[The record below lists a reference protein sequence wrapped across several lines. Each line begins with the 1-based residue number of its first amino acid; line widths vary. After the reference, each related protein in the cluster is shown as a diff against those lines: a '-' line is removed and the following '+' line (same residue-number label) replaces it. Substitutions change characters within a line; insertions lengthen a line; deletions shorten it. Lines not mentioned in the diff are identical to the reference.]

1 MDIEGTYTLQA
12 PQEDVWHCLM
22 DAQALRRAIPGV
34 ERLEV
39 LDEYKHGITLDIRQS
54 PLMGAYRGQ
63 VTVLER
69 HYPSDYRIA
78 FEGEG
83 RQSTISG
90 QGVVQLNTH
99 GENTIVSYKG
109 TINLG
114 KLATLLP
121 VPVVKG
127 ATKLLIQQFFLALAD
142 RLRVIHPVSMIEAGS
157 GDSRIGKSA
166 TNLVSQTNGYNSED
180 SRAEAATLVAPTTFI
195 LRVMRRLGIGEGDL
209 EQELL
214 WVQRVRRY
222 GVIAGLLFLVWVG
235 TRLPRRL

>member
-12 PQEDVWHCLM
+12 PQEDVWYSLM

-39 LDEYKHGITLDIRQS
+39 LGEYKHGITLDIRQS

-69 HYPSDYRIA
+69 HYPTDYSIM

-83 RQSTISG
+83 RQTTISG
-90 QGVVQLNTH
+90 QGMVQLHTL

-109 TINLG
+109 TVNLG

-127 ATKLLIQQFFLALAD
+127 AAKLLIQHFFLALAGQ
-142 RLRVIHPVSMIEAGS
+142 LRVMHPVSMIEAGRGES
-157 GDSRIGKSA
+157 NDK
-166 TNLVSQTNGYNSED
+166 LVAQARERNGENYH
-180 SRAEAATLVAPTTFI
+180 AEAGTLVTPPAFMH
-195 LRVMRRLGIGEGDL
+195 RVVRRLGIGEGNL

-235 TRLPRRL
+235 TRLPHRL

>member
-39 LDEYKHGITLDIRQS
+39 LGEYKHGITVDIRQS

-63 VTVLER
+63 VTVTER
-69 HYPSDYRIA
+69 HYPSDYSIV

-90 QGVVQLNTH
+90 QGMVQLHTP
-99 GENTIVSYKG
+99 GEHTIVSYKG
-109 TINLG
+109 TVNLG

-121 VPVVKG
+121 PPVVKG
-127 ATKLLIQQFFLALAD
+127 AAKLLIQQFFLALAD
-142 RLRVIHPVSMIEAGS
+142 QLRVMHPVSVGEAGGMRDGEN
-157 GDSRIGKSA
+157 GDRR
-166 TNLVSQTNGYNSED
+166 LSQVGSSNGEGYHTET
-180 SRAEAATLVAPTTFI
+180 ETLVAPMTFI
-195 LRVMRRLGIGEGDL
+195 HRIVRLLGIGEGDS

-222 GVIAGLLFLVWVG
+222 GIIAGLLFLVWIG
-235 TRLPRRL
+235 TRLPRRI

>member
-90 QGVVQLNTH
+90 QGIVQLNTH

-109 TINLG
+109 TVNLG

-121 VPVVKG
+121 TPVVKG

-142 RLRVIHPVSMIEAGS
+142 QLRVIHPVSVIEARS
-157 GDSRIGKSA
+157 GDGRIGESDNK
-166 TNLVSQTNGYNSED
+166 LVAQANGHNGED
-180 SRAEAATLVAPTTFI
+180 ARAEAVAPTKFI
-195 LRVMRRLGIGEGDL
+195 HRVVRRLGIGEGDL

>member
-12 PQEDVWHCLM
+12 SQEDVWHCLM
-22 DAQALRRAIPGV
+22 DAQVLRRAIPGV

-39 LDEYKHGITLDIRQS
+39 LGEYKHGITLDIRQS
-54 PLMGAYRGQ
+54 PLVGAYRGQ
-63 VTVLER
+63 VTVAER
-69 HYPSDYRIA
+69 HYPSDYSIM

-83 RQSTISG
+83 RQTTISG
-90 QGVVQLNTH
+90 QGIVRLHTL
-99 GENTIVSYKG
+99 GENTIVSYNG
-109 TINLG
+109 TVNLG

-121 VPVVKG
+121 APVVKG
-127 ATKLLIQQFFLALAD
+127 AAKLLIQQFFLALAD
-142 RLRVIHPVSMIEAGS
+142 QLRVMHPVSIVEAGS
-157 GDSRIGKSA
+157 GSA
-166 TNLVSQTNGYNSED
+166 GMSVED
-180 SRAEAATLVAPTTFI
+180 GPLAKAGASVAPPTFVHRI
-195 LRVMRRLGIGEGDL
+195 VRLLGIGDGDF

>member
-39 LDEYKHGITLDIRQS
+39 LGEYKHGITLDIRQS
-54 PLMGAYRGQ
+54 PLVGAYRGQ
-63 VTVLER
+63 VTVMER

-90 QGVVQLNTH
+90 QGVVQLHTH

-109 TINLG
+109 TVNLG

-121 VPVVKG
+121 ASVVKG

-142 RLRVIHPVSMIEAGS
+142 QLRVIHPVSVIEAAS
-157 GDSRIGKSA
+157 GDSSIGESDNK
-166 TNLVSQTNGYNSED
+166 LVAQTNVRNGED
-180 SRAEAATLVAPTTFI
+180 YRAEAVAPSMFI
-195 LRVMRRLGIGEGDL
+195 HRVVRRLGIGEGDL

-214 WVQRVRRY
+214 WVLRVRRY

-235 TRLPRRL
+235 TRLPRRT

>member
-34 ERLEV
+34 TRLEV

-63 VTVLER
+63 VTVLEQ

-109 TINLG
+109 TVNLG

-121 VPVVKG
+121 APVVKG
-127 ATKLLIQQFFLALAD
+127 TTKLLIQQFFLALAD
-142 RLRVIHPVSMIEAGS
+142 QLRVIHPVSVVEARS
-157 GDSRIGKSA
+157 GDSRIGESDNK
-166 TNLVSQTNGYNSED
+166 LVTQAHGSNGED
-180 SRAEAATLVAPTTFI
+180 YRAETIAPTTFI
-195 LRVMRRLGIGEGDL
+195 HRVVRRLGIGEGDL

-235 TRLPRRL
+235 TRLPRRV

>member
-12 PQEDVWHCLM
+12 PQEDVWYCLM

-39 LDEYKHGITLDIRQS
+39 LDEYKHGITLDIQQS

-121 VPVVKG
+121 APVVKG

-142 RLRVIHPVSMIEAGS
+142 QLRVIHPVSVLEVGS
-157 GDSRIGKSA
+157 GDSRIGKSSSDLEVQA
-166 TNLVSQTNGYNSED
+166 NRSDGEGY
-180 SRAEAATLVAPTTFI
+180 RAEAVASTTFI
-195 LRVMRRLGIGEGDL
+195 HWAVRRLGIGEGDL
-209 EQELL
+209 EQELV

-222 GVIAGLLFLVWVG
+222 GVIAGLLFLIWVG

>member
-39 LDEYKHGITLDIRQS
+39 LGEYKHGITLDIRQS

-63 VTVLER
+63 VTVKER
-69 HYPSDYRIA
+69 HYPSDYSIV

-90 QGVVQLNTH
+90 HGVVQLHTL

-121 VPVVKG
+121 PPVVKG
-127 ATKLLIQQFFLALAD
+127 AAKLLIQQFFLALAD
-142 RLRVIHPVSMIEAGS
+142 QLRVMHPVSVVEAGS
-157 GDSRIGKSA
+157 GRS
-166 TNLVSQTNGYNSED
+166 NED
-180 SRAEAATLVAPTTFI
+180 DNRLLAQVGRSNEDGSHAEAETLQAPPTFVHRI
-195 LRVMRRLGIGEGDL
+195 VRLLGIGEGDS

-222 GVIAGLLFLVWVG
+222 GIIAGLLFLVWVG

>member
-90 QGVVQLNTH
+90 QGIVQLNTH

-109 TINLG
+109 TVNLG

-121 VPVVKG
+121 TPVVKG

-142 RLRVIHPVSMIEAGS
+142 QLRVIHPVSVVEAGS
-157 GDSRIGKSA
+157 GSGGTGSGDG
-166 TNLVSQTNGYNSED
+166 L
-180 SRAEAATLVAPTTFI
+180 RAEAGTVVMPPTFI
-195 LRVMRRLGIGEGDL
+195 LRVVRRLGIGEGDL
-209 EQELL
+209 EQELV